1 MYRLTKS
8 IPAIILNSG
17 YSTRLG
23 EPKSLIQVSG
33 KSLLTHA
40 VERLLFA
47 GCSPIVIVANKEL
60 QFDSVMNS
68 NGATVVVNNNPENG
82 RTGSLKVALNS
93 IMTELGRIPNSVIMS
108 PIDRPGWKSSH
119 ITQLFQ
125 AKKSSCLSQSGQK
138 GHPVKLVK
146 SDLLKII
153 NAPDDIPLRDLVE
166 FDNTEVADAL
176 LSLNIDTP
184 EDLVELSKHSEFFDE
199 L

>member
-1 MYRLTKS
+1 MSLPKAT
-8 IPAIILNSG
+8 PAIILNSG
-17 YSTRLG
+17 FSSRLG
-23 EPKSLIQVSG
+23 EPKSLVQVCG

-40 VERLLFA
+40 VEKLLIA
-47 GCSPIVIVANKEL
+47 GCSPVVVVVNKEL

-68 NGATVVVNNNPENG
+68 KGATIVVNNNPENG

-93 IMTELGRIPNSVIMS
+93 ILGDLGRMPNSVIMS

-119 ITQLFQ
+119 VTQLIQ
-125 AKKSSCLSQSGQK
+125 SERSSCLYQDGIK

-146 SDLLKII
+146 DDLLVIMSS
-153 NAPDDIPLRDLVE
+153 ADDAPLRELVK
-166 FDNTEVADAL
+166 FDNTEVFDAL

-184 EDLVELSKHSEFFDE
+184 EDLVELEKCSEFFVE

>member
-1 MYRLTKS
+1 MSLPKAT
-8 IPAIILNSG
+8 PAIILNSG
-17 YSTRLG
+17 FSSRLG
-23 EPKSLIQVSG
+23 EPKSLVQVCG

-40 VERLLFA
+40 VEKLLIA
-47 GCSPIVIVANKEL
+47 GCSPVVVVVNKEL

-68 NGATVVVNNNPENG
+68 KGATIVVNNNPENG

-93 IMTELGRIPNSVIMS
+93 ILGDLGRMPNSVIMS

-119 ITQLFQ
+119 VTQLIQ
-125 AKKSSCLSQSGQK
+125 SESSSCLYQDGIN

-146 SDLLKII
+146 DDLLVIMSS
-153 NAPDDIPLRDLVE
+153 ADDAPLRELVK
-166 FDNTEVADAL
+166 FDNTEVFDAL

-184 EDLVELSKHSEFFDE
+184 EDLVELEKCSEFFVE

>member
-1 MYRLTKS
+1 MEKS

-47 GCSPIVIVANKEL
+47 GCSPVVIVVNKEL
-60 QFDSVMNS
+60 QFDSLMNS
-68 NGATVVVNNNPENG
+68 KGATIVVNNNPENG

-93 IMTELGRIPNSVIMS
+93 IITESGRIPNAVIMS

-119 ITQLFQ
+119 ITQLLR
-125 AKKSSCLSQSGQK
+125 AKNSSCLSQSGQK

-146 SDLLKII
+146 IDLLKII
-153 NAPDDIPLRDLVE
+153 NAPDEIPLRDLVK

-184 EDLVELSKHSEFFDE
+184 KDLAELSKQSEFFDE

>member
-1 MYRLTKS
+1 MSLPKAT
-8 IPAIILNSG
+8 PAIILNSG
-17 YSTRLG
+17 FSSRLG
-23 EPKSLIQVSG
+23 EPKSLVQVCG

-40 VERLLFA
+40 VEKLLIA
-47 GCSPIVIVANKEL
+47 GCSPVVVVVNKEL

-68 NGATVVVNNNPENG
+68 KGATIVVNNNPESG

-93 IMTELGRIPNSVIMS
+93 ILGDLGRMPNSVIMS

-119 ITQLFQ
+119 VTQLIQ
-125 AKKSSCLSQSGQK
+125 SESSSCLYQDGIK

-146 SDLLKII
+146 DDLLVIMSS
-153 NAPDDIPLRDLVE
+153 ADDAPLRELVK
-166 FDNTEVADAL
+166 FDNTEVFDSL

-184 EDLVELSKHSEFFDE
+184 EDLVELEKCSEFFVE

>member
-1 MYRLTKS
+1 MSLPKAT
-8 IPAIILNSG
+8 PAIILNSG
-17 YSTRLG
+17 FSSRLG
-23 EPKSLIQVSG
+23 EPKSLVQVCG

-40 VERLLFA
+40 VEKLLIA
-47 GCSPIVIVANKEL
+47 GCSPVVVVVNKEL

-68 NGATVVVNNNPENG
+68 KGATIVVNNNPENG

-93 IMTELGRIPNSVIMS
+93 ILGDLGRMPNSVIMS

-119 ITQLFQ
+119 VTQLIQ
-125 AKKSSCLSQSGQK
+125 SESSSCLYQDGIK

-146 SDLLKII
+146 DDLLVIMSS
-153 NAPDDIPLRDLVE
+153 ADDAPLRELVK
-166 FDNTEVADAL
+166 FDNTEVFDSL

-184 EDLVELSKHSEFFDE
+184 EDLVELEKCSEFFVE

>member
-47 GCSPIVIVANKEL
+47 GCSPVVIVANKEL

-119 ITQLFQ
+119 ITELFQ
-125 AKKSSCLSQSGQK
+125 AK
-138 GHPVKLVK
+138 
-146 SDLLKII
+146 
-153 NAPDDIPLRDLVE
+153 
-166 FDNTEVADAL
+166 
-176 LSLNIDTP
+176 
-184 EDLVELSKHSEFFDE
+184 
-199 L
+199 

>member
-1 MYRLTKS
+1 MSLPKAT
-8 IPAIILNSG
+8 PAIILNSG
-17 YSTRLG
+17 FSSRLG
-23 EPKSLIQVSG
+23 EPKSLVQVCG

-40 VERLLFA
+40 VEKLLIA
-47 GCSPIVIVANKEL
+47 GCSPVVVVVNKEL

-68 NGATVVVNNNPENG
+68 KGATIVVNNNPENG

-93 IMTELGRIPNSVIMS
+93 ILGDLGRMPNSVIMS

-119 ITQLFQ
+119 VTQLIQ
-125 AKKSSCLSQSGQK
+125 SESSSCLYQDGIK

-146 SDLLKII
+146 DDLLVIMSS
-153 NAPDDIPLRDLVE
+153 ADDAPLRELVK
-166 FDNTEVADAL
+166 FDNTEVFDAL

-184 EDLVELSKHSEFFDE
+184 EDLVELEKCSEFFVE

>member
-1 MYRLTKS
+1 MTKS

-23 EPKSLIQVSG
+23 EPKSLVQVSG

-47 GCSPIVIVANKEL
+47 GCSPVVIVVNKEL
-60 QFDSVMNS
+60 QFDSLMNS
-68 NGATVVVNNNPENG
+68 EGATIVVNNNPENG

-93 IMTELGRIPNSVIMS
+93 IITESGRIPNAVIMS

-119 ITQLFQ
+119 ITQLLQ
-125 AKKSSCLSQSGQK
+125 AKNSSCLSQSGDK

-146 SDLLKII
+146 SDLVKII
-153 NAPDDIPLRDLVE
+153 NAPDEIPLRDLVK
-166 FDNTEVADAL
+166 FDNTEVANAL

-184 EDLVELSKHSEFFDE
+184 EDLEKLSKQSEFFDE

>member
-1 MYRLTKS
+1 MSLPKAT
-8 IPAIILNSG
+8 PAIILNSG
-17 YSTRLG
+17 FSSRLG
-23 EPKSLIQVSG
+23 EPKSLVQVCG

-40 VERLLFA
+40 VEKLLIA
-47 GCSPIVIVANKEL
+47 GCSPVVVVVNKEL

-68 NGATVVVNNNPENG
+68 KGATIVVNNNPENG

-93 IMTELGRIPNSVIMS
+93 ILGDLGRMPNSVIIS

-119 ITQLFQ
+119 VTQLIQ
-125 AKKSSCLSQSGQK
+125 SESSSCLYQDGIK

-146 SDLLKII
+146 DDLLVIMSS
-153 NAPDDIPLRDLVE
+153 ADDAPLRELVK
-166 FDNTEVADAL
+166 FDNTEVFDAL

-184 EDLVELSKHSEFFDE
+184 EDLVELEKCSEFFVE

>member
-1 MYRLTKS
+1 MTKS

-23 EPKSLIQVSG
+23 EPKSLVQVSG

-47 GCSPIVIVANKEL
+47 GCSPVVIVVNKEL
-60 QFDSVMNS
+60 QFDSLMNS
-68 NGATVVVNNNPENG
+68 KGATIVVNNNPENG

-93 IMTELGRIPNSVIMS
+93 IITESGRIPNAVIMS

-119 ITQLFQ
+119 ITQLLQ
-125 AKKSSCLSQSGQK
+125 AKNSSCLSQSGDK

-146 SDLLKII
+146 SDLVKII
-153 NAPDDIPLRDLVE
+153 NAPDEIPLRDLVK
-166 FDNTEVADAL
+166 FDNTEVANAL

-184 EDLVELSKHSEFFDE
+184 EDLEKLSKQSEFFDE

>member
-1 MYRLTKS
+1 MSLPKAT
-8 IPAIILNSG
+8 PAIILNSG
-17 YSTRLG
+17 FSSRLG
-23 EPKSLIQVSG
+23 EPKSLVQVCG

-40 VERLLFA
+40 VEKLLIA
-47 GCSPIVIVANKEL
+47 GCSPVVVVVNKEL

-68 NGATVVVNNNPENG
+68 KGATIVVNNNPENG

-93 IMTELGRIPNSVIMS
+93 ILGDLGRMPNSVIMS

-119 ITQLFQ
+119 VTQLIQ
-125 AKKSSCLSQSGQK
+125 SESSSCLYQDGIK

-146 SDLLKII
+146 DDLLVIMSSAD
-153 NAPDDIPLRDLVE
+153 NAPLRELVK
-166 FDNTEVADAL
+166 FDNTEVFDAL

-184 EDLVELSKHSEFFDE
+184 EDLVELEKCSEFFVE

>member
-33 KSLLTHA
+33 KSLLNHA

-125 AKKSSCLSQSGQK
+125 AKKSSCLFQTGQK

-153 NAPDDIPLRDLVE
+153 NAPDDIPLRDLVK